1 MRRFF
6 SHNVRMCAKTRQDT
20 RFEVLG
26 RVQCQEISAL
36 PGSLVDLSLH
46 GCKIFYNVP
55 VTLHLEDDYSL
66 LLQTAD
72 SSVGNLTL
80 ICHPVWVNEDS
91 GNTVLGMEILRSPD
105 TERLK
110 KFIDIL
116 EKRKISETGFKS
128 QIVETQCQ
136 FI

>member
-1 MRRFF
+1 M
-6 SHNVRMCAKTRQDT
+6 MCAKTRQDP

-36 PGSLVDLSLH
+36 PGSLIDLSLH

-66 LLQTAD
+66 LLQAAD
-72 SSVGNLTL
+72 SSVGDLTL

-91 GNTVLGMEILRSPD
+91 GNTILGMEVLRSPD
-105 TERLK
+105 SDKLNAFIER
-110 KFIDIL
+110 L
-116 EKRKISETGFKS
+116 EKRNKAELNAKS